1 MVVAVIGKMLL
12 EQALEI
18 GVNYAVPKA
27 VDYMEKNIPKAIDYA
42 GENLPKAFHYAK
54 EKIPKVISSYGK
66 DSDEEYL
73 SEEEVTNDI
82 IFDIVQI
89 INKDTKIL
97 NNPNDKENAKIIE
110 KKLEKNNEFY
120 KFIDINV
127 DFVEELIKSIR
138 YDSKIKYRLMEE
150 FKNHPQIIKQKN
162 SAIAKTFCANC
173 RIKINDEIKNEVS
186 LQIDIVKKILEL
198 HKNGA
203 NTKEIFEQ
211 IYCSDD
217 EGFIFAFDFEIKQ
230 FIKIFENV

>member
-1 MVVAVIGKMLL
+1 MVFSVVGKMLL

-27 VDYMEKNIPKAIDYA
+27 SAYMEKNIPKAIDYV

-54 EKIPKVISSYGK
+54 ENIPKVIGHSGK
-66 DSDEEYL
+66 NSDEEYI

-82 IFDIVQI
+82 IFDIIQL

-97 NNPNDKENAKIIE
+97 NNPNDKDNAKIIE
-110 KKLEKNNEFY
+110 KKLEKNNQFY

-127 DFVEELIKSIR
+127 DFVEEIIKSIR
-138 YDSKIKYRLMEE
+138 YDSKIKYRLMNE

-173 RIKINDEIKNEVS
+173 GIKINDEIKSELS
-186 LQIDIVKKILEL
+186 LQIDVIKKILEL

-217 EGFIFAFDFEIKQ
+217 EGFIFAFDYEIKQ
-230 FIKIFENV
+230 FIKIFENI